1 LQLKDITDIILKKSE
16 WQGALGFIKFKLL
29 VRAACHGSITNPFLG
44 DECGALI
51 MQASIAA
58 GILHGAPL
66 HIAVANLKFTDDKHK
81 RFNSVADLVSKY
93 PQAAAVKAR
102 REICPFI

>member
-1 LQLKDITDIILKKSE
+1 MQLVDITDIILKKSE
-16 WQGALGFIKFKLL
+16 WQEALGFIKFELL
-29 VRAACHGSITNPFLG
+29 VRAACNPFLG